1 MVTLAGCSEI
11 QLASHIVKQ
20 VVPYNTSSSKGTFK
34 VGSPY
39 KIKGKMYYPKEQ
51 YDLVETGI
59 ASWYGPNFH
68 GKQTANGEIFN
79 KRELTAAHRT
89 LQMPSLIR
97 VTNLQNGRSLI
108 VRVNDRGPFSRGR
121 ILDLSE
127 RSAELLGFKK
137 QGTAKIK
144 LEVLPEESRQIAM
157 AAKRGKDTGG
167 YEVAMNQKRSI
178 SKEIVRDVSAN
189 VTATAKPSVIASA
202 SVSGDYGSATIKP
215 VRIERLADV
224 PSSAPVKI
232 TTMIPGH
239 SVDGKFYPD
248 PIIEEVA
255 ISSNDIYIQAGAFT
269 VYNNALGLK
278 NRLIAYGSTS
288 IQPTNINGTKFYR
301 VRLGP
306 LKSVEMA
313 DALLDRVIRGGN
325 DNAIIVVE

>member
-11 QLASHIVKQ
+11 QLASHFVKQ
-20 VVPYNTSSSKGTFK
+20 VVPYKSSSSQGSFK

-68 GKQTANGEIFN
+68 GKRTANGEIFN

-97 VTNLQNGRSLI
+97 VTNLQNGRSLV

-137 QGTAKIK
+137 QGTARIK

-189 VTATAKPSVIASA
+189 ITATGKPSVIASA
-202 SVSGDYGSATIKP
+202 SVSGDYGSATVKP
-215 VRIERLADV
+215 VSVEKLSITPSDV
-224 PSSAPVKI
+224 PVKI

-239 SVDGKFYPD
+239 NIEGNFYPD

-255 ISSNDIYIQAGAFT
+255 VKSHDIYIQAGAFT

-278 NRLIAYGSTS
+278 NRLTAYGSTH
-288 IQPTNINGTKFYR
+288 IQPTNIDGIKFYR

-306 LKSVEMA
+306 VETVELA
-313 DALLDRVIRGGN
+313 DALLDRIISGGN
-325 DNAIIVVE
+325 ENAIIVVE